1 MIRLVI
7 SNQRGGVAKTTS
19 ATTLARLWADQG
31 RKVLLIDTDPQGSV
45 GMSLGLKAEKFLHHF
60 VVYNHLFES
69 CLVHAGPN
77 IDVLCSSR
85 ETIQAEASLMGVPAR
100 EMSFALLFSKVD
112 EPYDIVL
119 IDVAP
124 SITLMQT
131 CAMVYAQRVLIPV
144 SMDTLSL
151 QGAGACLETARMMN
165 ELFRVNVRPAALL
178 PVMVDRRFQHTAVM
192 MKSLEDLSAKF
203 GIPLLPAIRTD
214 VTVSKCGRA
223 RQFLADY
230 DPKCKAMEDYE
241 LAGNQLLELLSERAS
256 QNQSEH
262 VQTVQA

>member
-1 MIRLVI
+1 
-7 SNQRGGVAKTTS
+7 
-19 ATTLARLWADQG
+19 
-31 RKVLLIDTDPQGSV
+31 
-45 GMSLGLKAEKFLHHF
+45 
-60 VVYNHLFES
+60 
-69 CLVHAGPN
+69 
-77 IDVLCSSR
+77 
-85 ETIQAEASLMGVPAR
+85 
-100 EMSFALLFSKVD
+100 MSFSLLFSKVD

-203 GIPLLPAIRTD
+203 TIPLLPAIRTD
-214 VTVSKCGRA
+214 VTVAKCGRA
-223 RQFLADY
+223 RQFLVDY

-241 LAGNQLLELLSERAS
+241 IAGAQLLELLDERAG
-256 QNQSEH
+256 QKESEN

>member
-1 MIRLVI
+1 MPAWFYRTDHAAQGTDSKADYRCFHPRAVP
-7 SNQRGGVAKTTS
+7 QVDPGGGV
-19 ATTLARLWADQG
+19 
-31 RKVLLIDTDPQGSV
+31 I
-45 GMSLGLKAEKFLHHF
+45 LHTF
-60 VVYNHLFES
+60 TVYVDN
-69 CLVHAGPN
+69 
-77 IDVLCSSR
+77 
-85 ETIQAEASLMGVPAR
+85 PAR
-100 EMSFALLFSKVD
+100 PVIRFCPSTRGRLSFCRSPDRIAAKEGRDAMSFSLLFSKVD

-203 GIPLLPAIRTD
+203 KIPLLPAIRTD
-214 VTVSKCGRA
+214 VTVAKCGRA
-223 RQFLADY
+223 RQFLVDY

-241 LAGNQLLELLSERAS
+241 IAGAQLLELLDERAE
-256 QNQSEH
+256 QRESES

>member
-1 MIRLVI
+1 MIKLVI
-7 SNQRGGVAKTTS
+7 SNQRGGVAKTTT
-19 ATTLARLWADQG
+19 ATTLARLWADRG

-45 GMSLGLKAEKFLHHF
+45 GMSLGLKADKFLHHF

-69 CLVHAGPN
+69 CLVHATPN

-100 EMSFALLFSKVD
+100 EMSFSLLFSKVD
-112 EPYDIVL
+112 EPYDIVI

-151 QGAGACLETARMMN
+151 QGRRRLSGDGADDERALSRQCAARRPPAGNGGSALSTHRRDDEVPGGSLGQVQNPPAPGDPDRCDSGQ
-165 ELFRVNVRPAALL
+165 VRPRA
-178 PVMVDRRFQHTAVM
+178 PVPGGLRLQV
-192 MKSLEDLSAKF
+192 
-203 GIPLLPAIRTD
+203 
-214 VTVSKCGRA
+214 
-223 RQFLADY
+223 
-230 DPKCKAMEDYE
+230 
-241 LAGNQLLELLSERAS
+241 
-256 QNQSEH
+256 
-262 VQTVQA
+262 

>member
-7 SNQRGGVAKTTS
+7 SNQRGGVAKTTT

-45 GMSLGLKAEKFLHHF
+45 GMSLGLKADKFLHHF

-69 CLVHAGPN
+69 CLVHATPN

-100 EMSFALLFSKVD
+100 EMSFSLLFSKVD
-112 EPYDIVL
+112 EPYDVVI

-165 ELFRVNVRPAALL
+165 ELFRVNVRPVALL

-192 MKSLEDLSAKF
+192 MKSLEDLSSKF
-203 GIPLLPAIRTD
+203 KIPLLPAIRTD
-214 VTVSKCGRA
+214 VTVAKCGRA
-223 RQFLADY
+223 RQFLVDY
-230 DPKCKAMEDYE
+230 DANCKAMEDYE
-241 LAGNQLLELLSERAS
+241 IAGTQLLELLDERA
-256 QNQSEH
+256 NQRESEN